1 MRPYASIQ
9 KAFQIETLS
18 TVGFNGFQIKRDR
31 RRRSMKM
38 MNQLCSEQFAIFN
51 GKAIIA
57 HYILTV
63 GWHSNR
69 PKSLEKDLQLSEL
82 PLEMATILSIIS
94 NELAQAGQRN
104 VLYLCSNTNYLC
116 MSLVAIVSFAG
127 TILVLIFDWLY
138 QRYFWWTCPA

>member
-1 MRPYASIQ
+1 MRPYAYNQ

-18 TVGFNGFQIKRDR
+18 TVGCNGFQIKRDR

-63 GWHSNR
+63 G
-69 PKSLEKDLQLSEL
+69 
-82 PLEMATILSIIS
+82 
-94 NELAQAGQRN
+94 
-104 VLYLCSNTNYLC
+104 
-116 MSLVAIVSFAG
+116 
-127 TILVLIFDWLY
+127 
-138 QRYFWWTCPA
+138 